1 MSKEIIARYF
11 SHGKRYEILLDSEKY
26 LEYREG
32 HLESLKDALISDGV
46 FRDIGKIRTKERAL
60 MAENT
65 GIVERI
71 PDEEL
76 QHVFGTTEFLK
87 VADIIV
93 DKGEVQITVEQRH
106 KLLEKKRRQI
116 VSFISAQAIDPKT
129 KLPHPPLRIENAME
143 QASVRIDP
151 FKKAEAQVADIIR
164 QLSPILA
171 IKLEKRHIAFKIGV
185 EYASNCRR
193 VIASLGIILRE
204 KWVGGEWFCEVEVPA
219 GLQDKM
225 FAQLNAITHGNLESA
240 QTETP

>member
-11 SHGKRYEILLDSEKY
+11 SHGKRYEVLLDSEKY
-26 LEYREG
+26 IDCREG
-32 HLESLKDALISDGV
+32 KLQNLKDALISDGV

-65 GIVERI
+65 GVVERI

-76 QHVFGTTEFLK
+76 QRVFGTTDFLK
-87 VADIIV
+87 IAEIIADN
-93 DKGEVQITVEQRH
+93 GEVQITVEQRH
-106 KLLEKKRRQI
+106 ELLEKKRRQI
-116 VSFISAQAIDPKT
+116 VAFISAQAIDPKT
-129 KLPHPPLRIENAME
+129 KLPHPPQRIENAME

-151 FKKAEAQVADIIR
+151 FKKAEEQMADIIR
-164 QLSPILA
+164 QLQPFLP
-171 IKLEKRHIAFKIGV
+171 IKLEKRYVAFKIGV

-193 VIASLGIILRE
+193 VIAMLGIILRE

-225 FAQLNAITHGNLESA
+225 FAQVNAITHGNAESRVIKH
-240 QTETP
+240 

>member
-26 LEYREG
+26 LEYRDG
-32 HLESLKDALISDGV
+32 RLESLKDALISDGV

-65 GIVERI
+65 GVVEQV
-71 PDEEL
+71 PTDEL

-87 VADIIV
+87 VAEIIV

-106 KLLEKKRRQI
+106 ELLEQKRRQI
-116 VSFISAQAIDPKT
+116 VAFISAQAIDPKT

-143 QASVRIDP
+143 QAGVRIDP
-151 FKKAEAQVADIIR
+151 LKKAEEQMADIIR
-164 QLSPILA
+164 QLQPFLP
-171 IKLEKRHIAFKIGV
+171 IKLEKRYVAFKIGV

-193 VIASLGIILRE
+193 VISTIGIILRE
-204 KWVGGEWFCEVEVPA
+204 KWVGGDWFCEVEVPA

-225 FAQLNAITHGNLESA
+225 FAQVNAIAHGNVESRVI
-240 QTETP
+240 EGR